1 MKSSNNINM
10 FRYKCSV
17 CDYGAWSK
25 EHVLSHASKNH
36 RTRNSHDFAI
46 EQPKEV
52 YFSKYME
59 PSQTVVP
66 AISGTL
72 LNHNFEDFKID
83 SAVPK
88 TYKCGVNLE
97 NGGVH
102 HGDQA
107 DMVPASLIAGLKY
120 QNISDSSD
128 SEVSFNKRVVGK
140 RRRHSSEGSDDKP
153 RAKTNKSDDTKG
165 NDLFCMLVKEK
176 QNQNMLQQFQGICAE
191 FSCLLEN
198 GYNFMVVFLVAQSA
212 LFVRKGRNFIL
223 RGRGVGYK
231 GASPPVDIFF
241 KKKTCFQDLK

>member
-191 FSCLLEN
+191 FSCLLEKRKKFYGSIFSCAISTFCEEGAKFYIKGP
-198 GYNFMVVFLVAQSA
+198 GY
-212 LFVRKGRNFIL
+212 
-223 RGRGVGYK
+223 GVQGE
-231 GASPPVDIFF
+231 
-241 KKKTCFQDLK
+241 